1 MLVEVHMGPI
11 HFVFS
16 AKSGCTIKKKEE
28 ERRVGDGVVYC
39 AQLYESLKKYALR
52 AVWNE
57 IRNSL
62 ASIECGRFGRSM

>member
-28 ERRVGDGVVYC
+28 ERRVGDGIKILIAMISY
-39 AQLYESLKKYALR
+39 
-52 AVWNE
+52 
-57 IRNSL
+57 
-62 ASIECGRFGRSM
+62 F